1 MTARANPLALRA
13 TPSPARASATLHRA
27 GSTWS
32 TARDLLVLA
41 NGLDRLGY
49 CADALL
55 ASVGLRRAEL
65 EDPDAWLPCDTYGQ
79 IVASAQRIRRT
90 PNLMLRVAELTPLGS
105 YPLLDYIVATSDT
118 VEHGLS
124 RMERY
129 LRLVLDPTA
138 LTLEGDARTLRVRTA
153 APPLGA
159 EFLVALT
166 VLRLRDSTDGL
177 FKPALVCFAHK
188 PDDADAFGQALGAR
202 VRSTAGW
209 SGFSVAP
216 EARGLALR
224 RRDPV
229 LRRLLE
235 DHADELIART
245 SRCSGLAADVQR
257 LLAARLADREVHLPT
272 VARALAMSSRTLQR
286 RLAAEGVSYDGLL
299 DAVRK
304 ETAGRYLRES
314 SIATADVAYLV
325 GFAEPAAFHR
335 AFSRWYGTTPENY
348 RRGHRDIV
356 SHRSRRGANGA

>member
-1 MTARANPLALRA
+1 AMTARANPLALRA

-129 LRLVLDPTA
+129 LRLV
-138 LTLEGDARTLRVRTA
+138 RA
-153 APPLGA
+153 A
-159 EFLVALT
+159 
-166 VLRLRDSTDGL
+166 
-177 FKPALVCFAHK
+177 
-188 PDDADAFGQALGAR
+188 
-202 VRSTAGW
+202 
-209 SGFSVAP
+209 
-216 EARGLALR
+216 
-224 RRDPV
+224 
-229 LRRLLE
+229 
-235 DHADELIART
+235 
-245 SRCSGLAADVQR
+245 
-257 LLAARLADREVHLPT
+257 
-272 VARALAMSSRTLQR
+272 
-286 RLAAEGVSYDGLL
+286 
-299 DAVRK
+299 
-304 ETAGRYLRES
+304 
-314 SIATADVAYLV
+314 
-325 GFAEPAAFHR
+325 
-335 AFSRWYGTTPENY
+335 
-348 RRGHRDIV
+348 
-356 SHRSRRGANGA
+356 